1 MRTSRHPLRYCPY
14 AYPFTSDIAHMRIPL
29 LPILPICVH
38 HATFT
43 ICVRHAT
50 LYNIAHVH
58 IPLLPI
64 VPICALIILHIFE
77 LVYSYYEPH
86 GKDDQSIISWSVP

>member
-1 MRTSRHPLRYCPY
+1 MLNGYIQRRYVTS
-14 AYPFTSDIAHMRIPL
+14 PFTSDIAHMRTSRHFYHMRIT
-29 LPILPICVH
+29 ILPICV
-38 HATFT
+38 
-43 ICVRHAT
+43 RHVT
-50 LYNIAHVH
+50 LYDIAHVH

-86 GKDDQSIISWSVP
+86 EKDDQSIISWSVP